1 MDEFFSNEN
10 FSAVFITT
18 FVFWSHFWLHVK
30 KWLLVIMILSKEF
43 IEVPKS
49 LESYWNINKQELKCS
64 ETLPCRSPLSI
75 YRWACGFFNMSSQL
89 GLLYLIVWS
98 GFDVVRSFSHP
109 LNTVWSLL
117 ICRLGKYLKVGNYR
131 FMSNKITSW
140 VIFFVSSHSY
150 WF

>member
-1 MDEFFSNEN
+1 MKIFQQYLSQLLCFE
-10 FSAVFITT
+10 VT
-18 FVFWSHFWLHVK
+18 FDYMQKSGCWWSWFYQKIFL
-30 KWLLVIMILSKEF
+30 
-43 IEVPKS
+43 EVPKN
-49 LESYWNINKQELKCS
+49 LECYWNINKQELKCS